1 MAGISGLWLPLVVAQ
16 SHDSPVGLKQEDLIN
31 IDADGLQAVHLESQ
45 QKEKHQQRP
54 SDHK

>member
-1 MAGISGLWLPLVVAQ
+1 MVGISGLCLPLVAAQ
-16 SHDSPVGLKQEDLIN
+16 THDSPVSLPQENLVN

-45 QKEKHQQRP
+45 GKEKHQQRP